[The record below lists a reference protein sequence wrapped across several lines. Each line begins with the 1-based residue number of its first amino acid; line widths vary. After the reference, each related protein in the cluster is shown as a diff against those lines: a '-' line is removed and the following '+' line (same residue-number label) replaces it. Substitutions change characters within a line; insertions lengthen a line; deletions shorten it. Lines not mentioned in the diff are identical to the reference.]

1 MDVALPWDGE
11 DLLLTWEHGPV
22 SLVSELAGAASIVSA
37 AVEPPKTTLA
47 ARQLGKDALLL
58 WDSHGF
64 LGLRTAWHDRQPRRA
79 LHWGGGQ
86 QAETDRAHSLR
97 CQLSLADYLEAGY
110 SAL

>member
-1 MDVALPWDGE
+1 MPWDGE
-11 DLLLTWEHGPV
+11 ALPLTWGHRPV
-22 SLVSELAGAASIVSA
+22 SLVSELAVAASLVSA
-37 AVEPPKTTLA
+37 AVEPPKKTLGVRA
-47 ARQLGKDALLL
+47 GQLGKDALLL
-58 WDSHGF
+58 WDSQGF

-79 LHWGGGQ
+79 LQWGGGR